1 MNLFTVFGINHKKK
15 TIRNCIGYCQGRNLN
30 SEKDNLWNMIELD
43 FLVDFYFKGLLL
55 VPAKYFSLIGIV
67 LICIQLLNMS
77 LDMHASLKKFTYIWK
92 M

>member
-1 MNLFTVFGINHKKK
+1 
-15 TIRNCIGYCQGRNLN
+15 
-30 SEKDNLWNMIELD
+30 MIELD

-77 LDMHASLKKFTYIWK
+77 LDMHASLKKFTYI
-92 M
+92 